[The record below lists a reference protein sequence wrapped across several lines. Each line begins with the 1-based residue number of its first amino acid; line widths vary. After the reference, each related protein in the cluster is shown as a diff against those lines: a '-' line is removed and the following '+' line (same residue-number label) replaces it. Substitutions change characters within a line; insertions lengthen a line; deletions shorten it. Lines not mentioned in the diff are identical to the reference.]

1 MDIKSYI
8 ESGIIESYVLGLTTA
23 AETAEVEAMAN
34 EHSEIKQAILDFE
47 ILLENQANTDLI
59 QPNASVKTNLNK
71 ILFTPNLS
79 EKNITSSQFNKV
91 NTTPVHRINL
101 SRYIAAAA
109 IILLVISTCLN
120 FYFYSGFKSSTDK
133 YEALLTE
140 RNTLQANNAAYKTKL
155 DEINQSLEMMEDPH
169 MIKIQMN
176 GVKGKE
182 ENIAT
187 VYWDTRTK
195 EVYVLPNKMDKVPEG
210 KQYQLW
216 AIINGKPVDAGMVGF
231 DCAGLCKMKVI
242 NHAEAFA
249 ITLEKQG
256 GSPTPTLS
264 DMVVIGKTS

>member
-1 MDIKSYI
+1 MDIKDYI
-8 ESGIIESYVLGLTTA
+8 ESGIIESYVLDLTTA
-23 AETAEVEAMAN
+23 EETAETEAMAKEHN
-34 EHSEIKQAILDFE
+34 EVKQAIVDFE
-47 ILLENQANTDLI
+47 ILLENQASKDLM
-59 QPNASVKTNLNK
+59 QPDARVKINLNN
-71 ILFTPNLS
+71 ILFAGSSS
-79 EKNITSSQFNKV
+79 EEKIKTSPLKKI
-91 NTTPVHRINL
+91 NTAPVHHINL

-109 IILLVISTCLN
+109 IILLVISTSLN
-120 FYFYSGFKSSTDK
+120 FYFYSAFKSSTDK

-155 DEINQSLEMMEDPH
+155 DEINQSLGMMEDPN
-169 MIKIQMN
+169 MVKIPMK

-195 EVYVLPNKMDKVPEG
+195 EVYVLPNKMDKLPEG

-216 AIINGKPVDAGMVGF
+216 AIVDGKPVDAGMVGF

-256 GSPTPTLS
+256 GNPTPTLS
-264 DMVVIGKTS
+264 DMVVIGKVS

>member
-8 ESGIIESYVLGLTTA
+8 ESGIIESYVLGLTTT

-59 QPNASVKTNLNK
+59 QPDASVKTNLNK

-79 EKNITSSQFNKV
+79 EKNITSSLFNKV
-91 NTTPVHRINL
+91 NTAAVHHINL

-120 FYFYSGFKSSTDK
+120 FYFYSGYKNSKQQF
-133 YEALLTE
+133 EALLSQQS
-140 RNTLQANNAAYKTKL
+140 TLQANNASYK
-155 DEINQSLEMMEDPH
+155 QSLQMMEDSSMKH
-169 MIKIQMN
+169 IEM
-176 GVKGKE
+176 KGTPGRE
-182 ENIAT
+182 QNLAT
-187 VYWDTRTK
+187 VLWDK
-195 EVYVLPNKMDKVPEG
+195 NSKDVYLYINNMQQTPAG

-216 AIINGKPVDAGMVGF
+216 AIVNGKPVDAGMIN
-231 DCAGLCKMKVI
+231 DCVGLCKMKKI

-249 ITLEKQG
+249 ITLEKEG
-256 GSPTPTLS
+256 GSPTPTM
-264 DMVVIGKTS
+264 DEMYVMGKI